1 MSAQTGDQPNND
13 MLYEVADNI
22 ATITFNRPEQ
32 QNTIS
37 RDMLARFT
45 ELLIEADANEEVR
58 AIVITGTGKFFCA
71 GLDLRGS
78 DITDGLAD
86 RTRRVSPTLD
96 LRNTPPTVL
105 HNIDTPTIAALN
117 GSAAG
122 YGMDLALGCDMRI
135 MADTAKL
142 AAAFTARGVVP
153 ESGGTWILPR
163 LIGWAKASEIIFTG
177 KTLTAAESLAMGL
190 VSKIVNNNEV
200 GAAADEMAQAV
211 AGRAPLAVQA
221 SKRMM
226 RMGMN
231 ETFNDHVHHVFLQLL
246 PLFQSEDFKEGMASF
261 MEKRPPKFEGR

>member
-1 MSAQTGDQPNND
+1 MTDNQNSD
-13 MLYEVADNI
+13 MLYEVADHI

-37 RDMLARFT
+37 RDMLARFS
-45 ELLIEADANEEVR
+45 ELLLEADATEDVR
-58 AIVITGTGKFFCA
+58 AIIITGTGKFFCA

-78 DITDGLAD
+78 DITDSLSD
-86 RTRRVSPTLD
+86 RSRRVSPTLD

-122 YGMDLALGCDMRI
+122 YGMDMALGCDMRI

-142 AAAFTARGVVP
+142 AAAFTSRGIVP

-163 LIGWAKASEIIFTG
+163 LIGWSKASEIIFTG
-177 KTLTAAESLAMGL
+177 KTLTASECEEMGL
-190 VSKIVNNNEV
+190 VSQIVNNNEV
-200 GAAADEMAQAV
+200 GSAAQDLAKRVAAQA
-211 AGRAPLAVQA
+211 PMAVQA

-226 RMGMN
+226 RMGMDEN
-231 ETFNDHVHHVFLQLL
+231 FDDHVHHVFLQLL
-246 PLFQSEDFKEGMASF
+246 PLFQSDDFKEGMASF
-261 MEKRPPKFEGR
+261 MEKRDAKFTGR

>member
-1 MSAQTGDQPNND
+1 MTSANTD
-13 MLYEVADNI
+13 MLYDVEDHV
-22 ATITFNRPEQ
+22 ATITFNRPDQ

-37 RDMLARFT
+37 RDMLTRLGN
-45 ELLIEADANEEVR
+45 LLLEADADEDVR

-78 DITDGLAD
+78 DITDGLSD
-86 RTRRVSPTLD
+86 RTKRVSPTID
-96 LRNTPPTVL
+96 LRNTPPTIL

-122 YGMDLALGCDMRI
+122 YGMDMALGCDMRI
-135 MADTAKL
+135 MADSAKL
-142 AAAFTARGVVP
+142 AAAFTARGIVP

-177 KTLTAAESLAMGL
+177 KTLSAFESLDMGL
-190 VSKIVNNNEV
+190 VSHVVNNNEV
-200 GAAADEMAQAV
+200 GTEARELAKRVAAQA
-211 AGRAPLAVQA
+211 PMAVQA

-226 RMGMN
+226 RMGMG
-231 ETFNDHVHHVFLQLL
+231 EKFEDHVHHVFLQLL

-261 MEKRPPKFEGR
+261 MEKREAQFKGR